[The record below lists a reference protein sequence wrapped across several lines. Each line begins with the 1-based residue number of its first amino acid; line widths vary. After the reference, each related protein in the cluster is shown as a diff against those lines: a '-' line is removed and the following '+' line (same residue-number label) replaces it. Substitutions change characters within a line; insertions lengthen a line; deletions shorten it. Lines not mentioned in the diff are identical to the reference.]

1 MRPERTVEEA
11 RIAALRERRRERLY
25 RAYAEA
31 ARDPV
36 FMADMVSTTREFD
49 VTLSDGPT
57 DYLTSG

>member
-1 MRPERTVEEA
+1 MRPAMTVEAA

-36 FMADMVSTTREFD
+36 FMVDMASTTRAFD
-49 VTLSDGPT
+49 VTLCD
-57 DYLTSG
+57 DQSGGAR